1 MRGKG
6 GTGVVVGLRCHVL
19 DKVIEPERGGGVWV
33 PNASLLTSWLDTGPL
48 FTSRSLLIK

>member
-19 DKVIEPERGGGVWV
+19 DKVIEPEGGVWV
-33 PNASLLTSWLDTGPL
+33 PNASLLTSWLDTGHV
-48 FTSRSLLIK
+48 FTSRALLLK